1 MEKKEFLQEAE
12 TKPELEKSQEAEMKP
27 ELEKSQ
33 ETEMKVELE
42 KNQEAEMK
50 PEWEKNQEAE
60 TKPEPE
66 KNQEAEMKPEPEKSQ
81 ETEKQPES
89 EKNQEAEPKV
99 ETETKAEAETKPES
113 KKRRKAKATEIPE
126 IKAWREKS
134 KKAPLYIKRWL
145 WILAPVLSLLAL
157 TLTFLLTKT
166 PIEKNDKKL
175 QTEAY
180 QAIFA
185 EGVIFEEA
193 KEDLKAADAKLSEA
207 GYRHLKTEAVM
218 VVKDRNQNPIGRIY
232 QLSSQDGYGG
242 YLSMTLGIN
251 GTGGLCGIEFNQIA
265 KMVELTIKDEQE
277 AFLDQFLYQTHG
289 KKFWIQSEEFGGFQV
304 QPMESAPVTSQAAVD
319 IVNGCLLLDD
329 LYGHP
334 EGGEAND

>member
-1 MEKKEFLQEAE
+1 MEKKEFLQEVE

-27 ELEKSQ
+27 E
-33 ETEMKVELE
+33 
-42 KNQEAEMK
+42 
-50 PEWEKNQEAE
+50 PEKNQEAE
-60 TKPEPE
+60 TKPE
-66 KNQEAEMKPEPEKSQ
+66 
-81 ETEKQPES
+81 S
-89 EKNQEAEPKV
+89 EKNQEAETKAEAEPKV
-99 ETETKAEAETKPES
+99 ETKAEAETKPES

-134 KKAPLYIKRWL
+134 KKAPLYIKRWI
-145 WILAPVLSLLAL
+145 WILAPVLSLVAL

-166 PIEKNDKKL
+166 PIEKNEKKL

-180 QAIFA
+180 QAIFS

-218 VVKDRNQNPIGRIY
+218 VVKDQNQNPIGRIY

-265 KMVELTIKDEQE
+265 KMVELTIEDEQE

-304 QPMESAPVTSQAAVD
+304 QPMESAPVTSQAVVD

-334 EGGEAND
+334 EGGETND

>member
-1 MEKKEFLQEAE
+1 MEKKEFLQETE
-12 TKPELEKSQEAEMKP
+12 TKAELEKSQEAEMKP
-27 ELEKSQ
+27 
-33 ETEMKVELE
+33 
-42 KNQEAEMK
+42 
-50 PEWEKNQEAE
+50 
-60 TKPEPE
+60 
-66 KNQEAEMKPEPEKSQ
+66 

-99 ETETKAEAETKPES
+99 ETKAEAETKPES

-145 WILAPVLSLLAL
+145 WILAPVLSLVALA
-157 TLTFLLTKT
+157 LTFLLTKT
-166 PIEKNDKKL
+166 PIEKNEKKL

-180 QAIFA
+180 QAIFS

-207 GYRHLKTEAVM
+207 GYRHLTTEAVM
-218 VVKDRNQNPIGRIY
+218 VVKDQEQNPIGRIY
-232 QLSSQDGYGG
+232 QLSSRDGYGG

-265 KMVELTIKDEQE
+265 KMVELTIEDEQE
-277 AFLDQFLYQTHG
+277 AFLNQFLYQTHG
-289 KKFWIQSEEFGGFQV
+289 KKFWIQSEEFGGVQV
-304 QPMESAPVTSQAAVD
+304 HPMEGAPDTSRAVVD